1 MISKLTSI
9 SGGFGGDR
17 GGRGGSRGQKNSH
30 PSAFRSVSFRRRRLL
45 ERNAAFAHAALTH
58 IQEASVTEV
67 DVAADAVVV
76 VHQAEVV
83 LVVDAAVLWAQRV
96 EQRPLLYAKT
106 MIHDNS
112 DPTADNLTG
121 APQTRW
127 CLHRARQGGHVGHQV
142 HGPRCCSLR
151 REARHH

>member
-1 MISKLTSI
+1 M
-9 SGGFGGDR
+9 
-17 GGRGGSRGQKNSH
+17 
-30 PSAFRSVSFRRRRLL
+30 
-45 ERNAAFAHAALTH
+45 
-58 IQEASVTEV
+58 TEV

-96 EQRPLLYAKT
+96 ERRPLLYAKT
-106 MIHDNS
+106 MIHYNS

-127 CLHRARQGGHVGHQV
+127 CLHRPRQGGHVGHEV